1 MRLTLSVKQLKQLKV
16 VSNMSRYTFTHVVDN
31 EEYQV
36 FDNVEYPK
44 SKEVVISFEISEETR
59 WDNVMLEFA
68 KFLDMIGYVGVY
80 EKVQKR
86 IDDEWVHMT
95 QAYNEDTSNP
105 GLSD

>member
-1 MRLTLSVKQLKQLKV
+1 
-16 VSNMSRYTFTHVVDN
+16 MSRYTFTHVVDN

-36 FDNVEYPK
+36 FDTVEYPK